1 MLLLGGRFAWAK
13 KCVKPLSCRSE
24 NRIDY
29 ALHGQMHE
37 RAQQDRGE
45 ALIWKSKVYDHA
57 AVDDASP

>member
-1 MLLLGGRFAWAK
+1 MGEEMRETIVVSIGE
-13 KCVKPLSCRSE
+13 PD
-24 NRIDY
+24 RIDY

-57 AVDDASP
+57 AGDDASP